1 MCHNL
6 FPCPGEV
13 SARLDLIIL
22 ISWEPTRKRNPCLNN
37 TKSAKFDAENQ
48 GSALFL
54 KIQESHWCGQ
64 GKSDPVFRQAN
75 KQAEQMIMYLTEVQ

>member
-1 MCHNL
+1 MCHKL

-13 SARLDLIIL
+13 SAHLDLIIL

-48 GSALFL
+48 GSALC
-54 KIQESHWCGQ
+54 KIRESQWCGQ
-64 GKSDPVFRQAN
+64 GQSAPVFRQAN
-75 KQAEQMIMYLTEVQ
+75 KRAEQMFMHLTKV